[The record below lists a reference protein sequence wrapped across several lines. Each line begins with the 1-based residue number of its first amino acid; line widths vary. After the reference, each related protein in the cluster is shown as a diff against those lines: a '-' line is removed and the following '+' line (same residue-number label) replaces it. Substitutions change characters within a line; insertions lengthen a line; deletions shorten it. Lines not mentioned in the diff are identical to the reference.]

1 MQAHYVR
8 SVIELVAGSTD
19 TVAMARIRNAVV
31 RWILIEPETIEHYRA
46 TMPGLRDWLALLDGE
61 RVGVGG
67 CTRITGMDESDAAFA
82 VNCVLPEARGQG
94 VGTAIYRAV
103 SAHARSLGK
112 SKLELL
118 GFEDDPGGVRFAE
131 RHGFVV
137 VNRARALRLLLDGCP
152 RSSIDLPEK
161 IEITNL
167 AERPELARG
176 VWETLCEAMPDIPYD
191 GDVPMSPGSFEE
203 FAALRLAGPRH
214 IPEATF
220 VAVHDGE
227 VVGLGQLGW
236 MDRASGIAEH
246 EMLAVRGSWR
256 GRGIARALK
265 AAQIVWAL
273 DNGLSELR
281 TGNEERNLAAR
292 AVNANFPYAP
302 LPDGLLYRGPLA
314 TDGSNRSEDR
324 IRTEANGSD

>member
-1 MQAHYVR
+1 
-8 SVIELVAGSTD
+8 
-19 TVAMARIRNAVV
+19 MARIRNAVV

-61 RVGVGG
+61 PVGVGG

-112 SKLELL
+112 SELEVL

-152 RSSIDLPEK
+152 RPSIDLPEK

-176 VWETLCEAMPDIPYD
+176 VWETLCGWTGLPE
-191 GDVPMSPGSFEE
+191 SPSMRCSPSAAPGGGEGSPARSRQPRSSGRSTTVSASYAPGTRNATWPREPSMRTSPTRRFPTASSI
-203 FAALRLAGPRH
+203 AARSH
-214 IPEATF
+214 QT
-220 VAVHDGE
+220 
-227 VVGLGQLGW
+227 VVTDERIGF
-236 MDRASGIAEH
+236 
-246 EMLAVRGSWR
+246 
-256 GRGIARALK
+256 ALK
-265 AAQIVWAL
+265 PTVPTRSIGTGIDHEGIGRAAECV
-273 DNGLSELR
+273 
-281 TGNEERNLAAR
+281 
-292 AVNANFPYAP
+292 
-302 LPDGLLYRGPLA
+302 
-314 TDGSNRSEDR
+314 SNR
-324 IRTEANGSD
+324 I